1 MTETERKPTGSRVG
15 RPLLAVALAA
25 SAAVPAP
32 AMAATDIFLKLDNVV
47 GESLADGHKNE
58 IELLSYSTG
67 FSAGAIAQGSPGAG
81 RVSAR
86 PSCSAFSAMK
96 LLDRSSPPLLTAV
109 MTGQHFQ
116 KAEIQLVRTGEGSGA
131 PFLKYELQDVMVS
144 SLQEGGSSETPTESI
159 SLNFGR
165 LTVYY
170 KPQNAGG
177 SLGDA
182 VVSSVDCGLPAV
194 Q

>member
-1 MTETERKPTGSRVG
+1 MTETERKPTESRVS

-32 AMAATDIFLKLDNVV
+32 AMAAVDMFLKLDNII
-47 GESLADGHKNE
+47 GESTSDKHKQW
-58 IELLSYSTG
+58 IDLLSYSAG
-67 FSAGAIAQGSPGAG
+67 ASAGAVAQGSAGAG

-86 PSCSAFSAMK
+86 PSCSTFTAMK

-109 MTGQHFQ
+109 MTGQRFQ
-116 KAEIQLVRTGEGSGA
+116 KAQIDFVRTGDGSA
-131 PFLKYELQDVMVS
+131 PYLKYELQDVMIS
-144 SLQEGGSSETPTESI
+144 SLQDSGSSELPSESI
-159 SLNFGR
+159 ALNFGR

-170 KPQNAGG
+170 YPQNADGAP
-177 SLGDA
+177 GDP